1 MWSASSPTV
10 KRTLTV
16 RVVRMWTEAR
26 KHIYEEAY
34 ITYRNKVARVRIIAA
49 ALGRLLF
56 ALFAIC
62 ATCQAQTASSTTLAA
77 NDKEL
82 KQERPARIVVMPIGE
97 YLVQARHD

>member
-1 MWSASSPTV
+1 
-10 KRTLTV
+10 
-16 RVVRMWTEAR
+16 MWTEAG
-26 KHIYEEAY
+26 KHINEDAS
-34 ITYRNKVARVRIIAA
+34 ITYRNKAARVRIIASV
-49 ALGRLLF
+49 LGGLRF

-62 ATCQAQTASSTTLAA
+62 ATCQAQTTSSTTLAA